1 MLNKAIEKKNFEIP
15 IISGKNMLRLFIG
28 LVIASSLSSCSYNTL
43 VEKRE
48 AVTAQWANVEAAYQ
62 RRADLIPNLV
72 ETVKAG
78 GKYEQ
83 ETLQKVVEARASA
96 TSIKL
101 DPSNLSDED
110 IARYQ
115 AAQSQLSG
123 SLSRLLATVE
133 AYPELLAVKGYSE
146 LRVEL
151 ASTEDKIAF
160 ERKKF
165 NDLVNSYNANI
176 ATFPALITAKMF
188 GFTAKGYFKADAGT
202 EKVPTVKF

>member
-1 MLNKAIEKKNFEIP
+1 MKNVF
-15 IISGKNMLRLFIG
+15 RLFIA
-28 LVIASSLSSCSYNTL
+28 VMVASSLSSCSYNSL

-48 AVTAQWANVEAAYQ
+48 AVSGQWANVETAYQ
-62 RRADLIPNLV
+62 RRSDLIPNLV

-78 GKYEQ
+78 GKYES
-83 ETLQKVVEARASA
+83 ETLEKVVEARASA

-101 DPSNLSDED
+101 DPSNLSEENV
-110 IARYQ
+110 AKYQ

-133 AYPELLAVKGYSE
+133 AYPELQAVKGYSE

-165 NDLVNSYNANI
+165 NDIVQDYNAST
-176 ATFPALITAKMF
+176 ATFPAVITAKMF
-188 GFTAKGYFKADAGT
+188 GFTPKGYFKADAGT
-202 EKVPTVKF
+202 ENAPKVKF

>member
-1 MLNKAIEKKNFEIP
+1 M
-15 IISGKNMLRLFIG
+15 KNMFRLLIG
-28 LVIASSLSSCSYNTL
+28 LIIASSLSSCSYNTL

-48 AVTAQWANVEAAYQ
+48 GVAGQWANVETAYQ
-62 RRADLIPNLV
+62 RRSDLIPNLV
-72 ETVKAG
+72 ETVKAA

-101 DPSNLSDED
+101 DANDLTQEN
-110 IARYQ
+110 IERYQ
-115 AAQSQLSG
+115 AAQAQLSG

-133 AYPELLAVKGYSE
+133 AYPELKAVQGYSE

-165 NDLVNSYNANI
+165 NDLVNNYNASI
-176 ATFPALITAKMF
+176 ATFPTLITAKMF
-188 GFTAKGYFKADAGT
+188 GFTPKGYFRADAGT

>member
-1 MLNKAIEKKNFEIP
+1 MKNIVRIFVA
-15 IISGKNMLRLFIG
+15 FF
-28 LVIASSLSSCSYNTL
+28 IASSLSGCSYNSL
-43 VEKRE
+43 VQKRE
-48 AVTAQWANVEAAYQ
+48 AVTAQWANVETAYQ

-101 DPSNLSDED
+101 DPTNLSEAD
-110 IARYQ
+110 IAKYQ

-133 AYPELLAVKGYSE
+133 AYPELQAVEGYSE

-165 NDLVNSYNANI
+165 NDIVNDYNTNI
-176 ATFPALITAKMF
+176 ATFPTLITARIF
-188 GFTAKGYFKADAGT
+188 GFTTKGYFQADAGT

>member
-1 MLNKAIEKKNFEIP
+1 MKHLI
-15 IISGKNMLRLFIG
+15 RLFA
-28 LVIASSLSSCSYNTL
+28 VVAIASFFSSCSYNSL

-48 AVTAQWANVEAAYQ
+48 AVSGQWANVETAYQ
-62 RRADLIPNLV
+62 RRSDLIPNLV

-78 GKYEQ
+78 GKYES

-101 DPSNLSDED
+101 DPSNLSEADV
-110 IARYQ
+110 AKYQ

-133 AYPELLAVKGYSE
+133 AYPELQAVKGYSE

-165 NDLVNSYNANI
+165 NDIVQDYNANTS
-176 ATFPALITAKMF
+176 TFPAVITAKLF
-188 GFTAKGYFKADAGT
+188 GFTPKGYFKSDAGT
-202 EKVPTVKF
+202 ENAPKVKF

>member
-1 MLNKAIEKKNFEIP
+1 MKNV
-15 IISGKNMLRLFIG
+15 LRLFIA
-28 LVIASSLSSCSYNTL
+28 LVIASSLSSCSYNSL

-48 AVTAQWANVEAAYQ
+48 AVSAQWANVETAYQ
-62 RRADLIPNLV
+62 RRSDLIPNLV

-78 GKYEQ
+78 GKYES

-101 DPSNLSDED
+101 DPSNLSEEN
-110 IARYQ
+110 IAKYQ

-133 AYPELLAVKGYSE
+133 AYPELQAVKGYSE

-165 NDLVNSYNANI
+165 NDLVNDYNASI

-188 GFTAKGYFKADAGT
+188 GFTSKGYFKADAGT

>member
-1 MLNKAIEKKNFEIP
+1 MKNVF
-15 IISGKNMLRLFIG
+15 RLFIA
-28 LVIASSLSSCSYNTL
+28 VFIASSLSSCSYNSL

-48 AVTAQWANVEAAYQ
+48 AVSGQWANVETAYQ
-62 RRADLIPNLV
+62 RRSDLIPNLV

-78 GKYEQ
+78 GKYES

-101 DPSNLSDED
+101 DPSNLSEED
-110 IARYQ
+110 IAKYQ
-115 AAQSQLSG
+115 AAQNQLSG

-133 AYPELLAVKGYSE
+133 AYPELQAVKGYSE

-165 NDLVNSYNANI
+165 NDIVQDYNANT
-176 ATFPALITAKMF
+176 ATFPGVITAKLF
-188 GFTAKGYFKADAGT
+188 GFTPKGYFKADAGT
-202 EKVPTVKF
+202 EKAPTVKF

>member
-1 MLNKAIEKKNFEIP
+1 MKNVF
-15 IISGKNMLRLFIG
+15 RLFIA
-28 LVIASSLSSCSYNTL
+28 VMVASSLSSCSYNSL

-48 AVTAQWANVEAAYQ
+48 AVSGQWANVETAYQ
-62 RRADLIPNLV
+62 RRSDLIPNLV

-78 GKYEQ
+78 GKYES
-83 ETLQKVVEARASA
+83 ETLEKVVQARASA

-101 DPSNLSDED
+101 DPSNLSEED
-110 IARYQ
+110 VAKYQ

-133 AYPELLAVKGYSE
+133 AYPELQAVKGYSE

-165 NDLVNSYNANI
+165 NDMVQDYNASTQ
-176 ATFPALITAKMF
+176 TFPAVITAKMF
-188 GFTAKGYFKADAGT
+188 GFTTKGYFKSDAGT
-202 EKVPTVKF
+202 ENAPKVKF

>member
-1 MLNKAIEKKNFEIP
+1 MKNFIQFFAL
-15 IISGKNMLRLFIG
+15 IL
-28 LVIASSLSSCSYNTL
+28 IASSLSSCSYNSL
-43 VEKRE
+43 VKKRE
-48 AVTAQWANVEAAYQ
+48 AVTSQWANVETAYQ
-62 RRADLIPNLV
+62 RRSDLIPNLV

-83 ETLQKVVEARASA
+83 ETLQKVIEARASA
-96 TSIKL
+96 TGIKI
-101 DPSNLSDED
+101 DANNLSQED
-110 IARYQ
+110 IAKFQ

-133 AYPELLAVKGYSE
+133 AYPELQAVQGYAD
-146 LRVEL
+146 LRIEL

-165 NDLVNSYNANI
+165 NDIVNEYNASI
-176 ATFPALITAKMF
+176 ATFPALITAKLF
-188 GFTAKGYFKADAGT
+188 GFTSKGYFEADAGT

>member
-1 MLNKAIEKKNFEIP
+1 MKNV
-15 IISGKNMLRLFIG
+15 LRLIVAIF
-28 LVIASSLSSCSYNTL
+28 VASSLSSCSYNSL

-72 ETVKAG
+72 ETVKGA
-78 GKYEQ
+78 GKYEG
-83 ETLQKVVEARASA
+83 ETLEKVVEARASA
-96 TSIKL
+96 TSIKI
-101 DPSNLSDED
+101 DANNLSQED
-110 IARYQ
+110 IEKFQ

-133 AYPELLAVKGYSE
+133 AYPELKAVQGYSE

-160 ERKKF
+160 ERKKY
-165 NDLVNSYNANI
+165 NDLVNSYNANLS
-176 ATFPALITAKMF
+176 TFPAVITAKMF
-188 GFTAKGYFKADAGT
+188 GFTPKGYFKADAGT
-202 EKVPTVKF
+202 ENAPKVKF

>member
-1 MLNKAIEKKNFEIP
+1 MSKNVF
-15 IISGKNMLRLFIG
+15 RLFIAV
-28 LVIASSLSSCSYNTL
+28 VIASSLSSCSYNSL

-48 AVTAQWANVEAAYQ
+48 AVSGQWANVETAYQ
-62 RRADLIPNLV
+62 RRSDLIPNLV

-78 GKYEQ
+78 GKYES

-101 DPSNLSDED
+101 DPSNLSEADV
-110 IARYQ
+110 AKYQ

-133 AYPELLAVKGYSE
+133 AYPELQAVKGYSE

-165 NDLVNSYNANI
+165 NDIVQDYNANTS
-176 ATFPALITAKMF
+176 TFPAVITAKLF
-188 GFTAKGYFKADAGT
+188 GFTPKGYFKADAGT

>member
-1 MLNKAIEKKNFEIP
+1 M
-15 IISGKNMLRLFIG
+15 KNMFRLFIG
-28 LVIASSLSSCSYNTL
+28 LIIASSLSSCSYNTL

-48 AVTAQWANVEAAYQ
+48 GVTAQWANVEAAYQ

-115 AAQSQLSG
+115 AAQNQLSG

-133 AYPELLAVKGYSE
+133 AYPELQAVQGYSE

-176 ATFPALITAKMF
+176 ATFPAVITAKLF

-202 EKVPTVKF
+202 EKVPSVKF

>member
-1 MLNKAIEKKNFEIP
+1 MKNVF
-15 IISGKNMLRLFIG
+15 RLFIAV
-28 LVIASSLSSCSYNTL
+28 VIASSLSSCSYNSL

-48 AVTAQWANVEAAYQ
+48 AVSGQWANVETAYQ
-62 RRADLIPNLV
+62 RRSDLIPNLV

-78 GKYEQ
+78 GKYES

-101 DPSNLSDED
+101 DPSNLSEADV
-110 IARYQ
+110 AKYQ

-133 AYPELLAVKGYSE
+133 AYPELQAVKGYSE

-165 NDLVNSYNANI
+165 NDIVQDYNANTS
-176 ATFPALITAKMF
+176 TFPAVITAKLF
-188 GFTAKGYFKADAGT
+188 GFTPKGYFKADAGT

>member
-1 MLNKAIEKKNFEIP
+1 MKNIF
-15 IISGKNMLRLFIG
+15 RLLIGFI
-28 LVIASSLSSCSYNTL
+28 IASSLSSCSYNTL
-43 VEKRE
+43 VQKRE
-48 AVTAQWANVEAAYQ
+48 GVTAQWANVETAYQ
-62 RRADLIPNLV
+62 RRSDLIPNLV
-72 ETVKAG
+72 ETVKAA

-101 DPSNLSDED
+101 DANDLTQEN

-115 AAQSQLSG
+115 AAQAQLSG

-133 AYPELLAVKGYSE
+133 AYPQLQAVQGYSE

-165 NDLVNSYNANI
+165 NDLVNDYNANI
-176 ATFPALITAKMF
+176 ATFPAVITARMF
-188 GFTAKGYFKADAGT
+188 GFTPKGYFKADAGT
-202 EKVPTVKF
+202 EKVPSVKF

>member
-1 MLNKAIEKKNFEIP
+1 MKN
-15 IISGKNMLRLFIG
+15 LFWLFLA
-28 LVIASSLSSCSYNTL
+28 LVAMSSLSSCSYNTL

-72 ETVKAG
+72 ETVKGG
-78 GKYEQ
+78 GKYES
-83 ETLQKVVEARASA
+83 ETLEKVVQARASA
-96 TSIKL
+96 TSIKI
-101 DPSNLSDED
+101 DPSNLSQED
-110 IARYQ
+110 IEKFQ

-133 AYPELLAVKGYSE
+133 AYPELKAVQGYSD

-176 ATFPALITAKMF
+176 STFPAVITAKIF
-188 GFTAKGYFKADAGT
+188 GFSAKGYFKSDAGS
-202 EKVPTVKF
+202 ENAPKVKF

>member
-1 MLNKAIEKKNFEIP
+1 MKNVF
-15 IISGKNMLRLFIG
+15 RLFIG
-28 LVIASSLSSCSYNTL
+28 LIIASSLSSCSYNSL

-48 AVTAQWANVEAAYQ
+48 GVTAQWANVEAAYQ

-72 ETVKAG
+72 ETVKGG
-78 GKYEQ
+78 GKYEA
-83 ETLQKVVEARASA
+83 ETLEKVVEARASA

-101 DPSNLSDED
+101 DPSNLSEDD
-110 IARYQ
+110 IAKYQ

-133 AYPELLAVKGYSE
+133 AYPELKAVQGYSE

-165 NDLVNSYNANI
+165 NDLVNSYNANLS
-176 ATFPALITAKMF
+176 TFPAVITAKLF
-188 GFTAKGYFKADAGT
+188 GFTPKGYFKSDAGS
-202 EKVPTVKF
+202 ENAPKVKF

>member
-1 MLNKAIEKKNFEIP
+1 MKNLF
-15 IISGKNMLRLFIG
+15 RLF
-28 LVIASSLSSCSYNTL
+28 VILFVGTSLTSCSYNSL

-48 AVTAQWANVEAAYQ
+48 AVSGQWANVEAAYQ
-62 RRADLIPNLV
+62 RRSDLIPNLV

-78 GKYEQ
+78 GKYES
-83 ETLQKVVEARASA
+83 ETLEKVVQARASA
-96 TSIKL
+96 TSIKI
-101 DPSNLSDED
+101 DPSNLSQED
-110 IARYQ
+110 IEKYQ

-133 AYPELLAVKGYSE
+133 AYPELKAVQGYSE

-165 NDLVNSYNANI
+165 NDIVRDYNTNTS
-176 ATFPALITAKMF
+176 TFPAVITAKIF
-188 GFTAKGYFKADAGT
+188 GFTAKGYFKSDAGT
-202 EKVPTVKF
+202 ENAPKVKF

>member
-1 MLNKAIEKKNFEIP
+1 MKNV
-15 IISGKNMLRLFIG
+15 LRLFIG
-28 LVIASSLSSCSYNTL
+28 LMIASSLSSCSYNSL

-48 AVTAQWANVEAAYQ
+48 AVTAQWANVETSYQ

-83 ETLQKVVEARASA
+83 ETLQKVIEARASA

-133 AYPELLAVKGYSE
+133 AYPELQAVKGYSE

-165 NDLVNSYNANI
+165 NDLVNDYNASI
-176 ATFPALITAKMF
+176 ATFPALITAKIF
-188 GFTAKGYFKADAGT
+188 GFTSKGYFKADAGT

>member
-1 MLNKAIEKKNFEIP
+1 MKNLF
-15 IISGKNMLRLFIG
+15 RL
-28 LVIASSLSSCSYNTL
+28 LPVILLGTFLSSCSYNSL

-48 AVTAQWANVEAAYQ
+48 AVTSQWANVETAYQ
-62 RRADLIPNLV
+62 RRLDLIPNLV

-83 ETLQKVVEARASA
+83 ETLEKVVQARASA

-133 AYPELLAVKGYSE
+133 AYPELKAVQGYSE

-165 NDLVNSYNANI
+165 NDIVNAYNTNI
-176 ATFPALITAKMF
+176 STFPAVISAKLF
-188 GFTAKGYFKADAGT
+188 GFTAKGYFKSDAGS
-202 EKVPTVKF
+202 ENAPKVKF

>member
-1 MLNKAIEKKNFEIP
+1 MKSPIQKSLNFKSKMMN
-15 IISGKNMLRLFIG
+15 KNMIRLIIGFI
-28 LVIASSLSSCSYNTL
+28 IASSLSSCSYNSL
-43 VEKRE
+43 VQKRE

-62 RRADLIPNLV
+62 RRSDLIPNLV

-83 ETLQKVVEARASA
+83 ETLEKVVEARASA

-101 DPSNLSDED
+101 DPSKLTDDD
-110 IARYQ
+110 IAKYQ

-133 AYPELLAVKGYSE
+133 AYPQLQAVKGYSE

-165 NDLVNSYNANI
+165 NDLVNNYNASI

-188 GFTAKGYFKADAGT
+188 GFTTKGYFKADAGT

>member
-1 MLNKAIEKKNFEIP
+1 MKNIV
-15 IISGKNMLRLFIG
+15 RLFIA
-28 LVIASSLSSCSYNTL
+28 VVVASSLSSCSYNSL

-48 AVTAQWANVEAAYQ
+48 AVSGQWANVETAYQ
-62 RRADLIPNLV
+62 RRSDLIPNLV

-78 GKYEQ
+78 GKYES
-83 ETLQKVVEARASA
+83 ETLEKVIQARASA

-101 DPSNLSDED
+101 DPSNLSEED
-110 IARYQ
+110 IAKYQ
-115 AAQSQLSG
+115 AAQNQLTG

-133 AYPELLAVKGYSE
+133 AYPELQAVKGYSE

-165 NDLVNSYNANI
+165 NDIVRDYNANT
-176 ATFPALITAKMF
+176 ATFPAVVTAKIF
-188 GFTAKGYFKADAGT
+188 GFTPKGYFKADAGT
-202 EKVPTVKF
+202 ENAPKVKF

>member
-1 MLNKAIEKKNFEIP
+1 MF
-15 IISGKNMLRLFIG
+15 RLFIG

-48 AVTAQWANVEAAYQ
+48 AVTAQWANVEAAHQ

-133 AYPELLAVKGYSE
+133 AYPELQAVQGYSE

-176 ATFPALITAKMF
+176 STFPALITAKMF
-188 GFTAKGYFKADAGT
+188 GFTPKGYFKADIGT